1 MHRGLCWRIVAVAL
15 LAPAGA
21 GCAQALPE
29 PAAQAPATGVQVV
42 PATAQRLPTLDNGGV
57 APARQTDGA
66 GGTIAELQR
75 RIDARELTEL
85 RTVYNGSYGASL
97 LMAGDDPVYYV
108 ALFERKRFWR
118 VIRTQSDAR
127 AEEVFADF
135 SRQTTTLAASEIRTL
150 KLTAQRRTVEQLI
163 AQSQTRAQQIQADLA
178 LQQAQQQHVAE
189 RQRAAAAQAVALDA
203 ENRKAQ
209 KQLAEL
215 RRELGDLQKQADAS
229 LSGAGRRR

>member
-1 MHRGLCWRIVAVAL
+1 MHRGLRWRIVAVAL

-21 GCAQALPE
+21 GCAQALPDHAAPI
-29 PAAQAPATGVQVV
+29 PAAGVQAV
-42 PATAQRLPTLDNGGV
+42 PATAQRLPTLDHGGV

-97 LMAGDDPVYYV
+97 LLAGDDPMYYV
-108 ALFERKRFWR
+108 ALFERKNFWR
-118 VIRTQSDAR
+118 VVRTPSDAR

-135 SRQTTTLAASEIRTL
+135 SRQTTALAASEIRTL
-150 KLTAQRRTVEQLI
+150 KLTAQRHAVEQLI
-163 AQSQTRAQQIQADLA
+163 AQSQARAQQIQADLA
-178 LQQAQQQHVAE
+178 LQQTQRQQVAE
-189 RQRAAAAQAVALDA
+189 RQRTAAAQAMALDA

-209 KQLAEL
+209 KQLAGL
-215 RRELGDLQKQADAS
+215 RRELDDLQKQADES
-229 LSGAGRRR
+229 LSGASRRR